1 MYNVRFVEN
10 VIKDMLKKVLNR
22 LDVDFVECLYFYE
35 SQKRTD
41 LTNWLT
47 NHSTTMNVLK
57 N

>member
-22 LDVDFVECLYFYE
+22 LDVDFVECLSFYE
-35 SQKRTD
+35 NQKRTD